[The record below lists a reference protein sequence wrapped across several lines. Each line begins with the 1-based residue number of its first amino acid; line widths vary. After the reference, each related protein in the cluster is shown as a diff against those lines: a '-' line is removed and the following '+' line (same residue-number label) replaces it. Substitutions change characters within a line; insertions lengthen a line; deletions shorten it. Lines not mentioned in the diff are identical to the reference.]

1 VNVHLH
7 HRICLSG
14 TLITARAVASLKVAE
29 GNQLF
34 FRGHRLSSVQVVENE
49 RGERSF
55 AV

>member
-1 VNVHLH
+1 MNVHLH

-34 FRGHRLSSVQVVENE
+34 FRVQVVENE